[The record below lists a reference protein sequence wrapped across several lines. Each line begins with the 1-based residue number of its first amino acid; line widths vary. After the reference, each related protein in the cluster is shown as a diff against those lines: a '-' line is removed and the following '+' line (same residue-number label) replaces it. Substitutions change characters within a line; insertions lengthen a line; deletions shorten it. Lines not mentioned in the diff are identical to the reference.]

1 MTLNTVAKGDA
12 FEAKALTIINKLIE
26 DEILYLPINSIR
38 ITPKAKLF
46 SRDRKKDII
55 FDLTIEVWPPNA
67 DRYSMIYII
76 ECKDY
81 KNRVP
86 ISKVEDF
93 HSKIQQVTGVNVKGI
108 FITNSPL
115 QEAAYNFAESKGMM
129 VIQADATN
137 TRIVLYRKSR
147 VEEDFKI
154 PLISDSIN
162 TIFLDEGV
170 IGMSKV
176 IDQAILKSFSNDVPK
191 VPYGIDKLN
200 KKSIEEIANLE
211 LNKMNPEIL
220 PNAQGITF
228 DMVEKYLREEYGII
242 INELP
247 QNANYLGS
255 CNIIEKTISIHPNV
269 KNTVRHLFV
278 LCHEFGHFLLHQK
291 LTIDQI
297 SYDFFED
304 SKYDFQID
312 AHPLDNPK
320 RWIEWQA
327 NYFAASFILNKESL
341 LARIFDCQ
349 NKLGLTKDALLLTD
363 DYNSYKTFNAIL
375 IKLVNRFNTSKTTL
389 IYIMK
394 EHNFLKEKF
403 RTKSAGQ
410 LIKEFEENYFA

>member
-12 FEAKALTIINKLIE
+12 FEEKALAIINKLIE
-26 DEILYLPINSIR
+26 DEVLYLPVNSIR

-81 KNRVP
+81 KSRVP

-93 HSKIQQVTGVNVKGI
+93 YSKIQQVTGVNVKGI
-108 FITNSPL
+108 FIINSPL

-129 VIQADATN
+129 VIQADGTN
-137 TRIVLYRKSR
+137 SRIILYRKSR
-147 VEEDFKI
+147 VEENFKI

-162 TIFLDEGV
+162 SIFLDEGV
-170 IGMSKV
+170 IGISKV
-176 IDQAILKSFSNDVPK
+176 IDQAILKSFSEDRPK

-200 KKSIEEIANLE
+200 KKSIEEFANLE
-211 LNKMNPEIL
+211 LHKMNPEIL
-220 PNAQGITF
+220 PNAKGITVN
-228 DMVEKYLREEYGII
+228 MVEVYLKEEYGIVVS
-242 INELP
+242 ELP

-255 CNIIEKTISIHPNV
+255 CNIIEKTISIHPDV

-291 LTIDQI
+291 LMIDQI

-349 NKLGLTKDALLLTD
+349 NKLGLTKNTLLLTD
-363 DYNSYKTFNAIL
+363 DYNSYKTFSTIL
-375 IKLVNRFNTSKTTL
+375 AKLVNRFNTSKTTL
-389 IYIMK
+389 IYTMR
-394 EHNFLKEKF
+394 EHNFLKERF
-403 RTKSAGQ
+403 STKSAGQ
-410 LIKEFEENYFA
+410 LIKEFEENYFG

>member
-1 MTLNTVAKGDA
+1 MTLSTVAKGDA
-12 FEAKALTIINKLIE
+12 FEEKALAIIKKLIE
-26 DEILYLPINSIR
+26 DETLYLPVNSIR

-46 SRDRKKDII
+46 SSDRKKDIV

-67 DRYSMIYII
+67 NRYSMIYII

-129 VIQADATN
+129 VIQADASN
-137 TRIVLYRKSR
+137 ARIILYRKSR
-147 VEEDFKI
+147 FEENFKI
-154 PLISDSIN
+154 PIINDSIN
-162 TIFLDEGV
+162 PIFLDEGV
-170 IGMSKV
+170 MGISKV
-176 IDQAILKSFSNDVPK
+176 MDQVILKSFSDDRPK

-200 KKSIEEIANLE
+200 KKSIEEVANLE
-211 LNKMNPEIL
+211 LNKMSPEIL
-220 PNAQGITF
+220 LNAEGITVV
-228 DMVEKYLREEYGII
+228 MVEKYMKEEYGII

-247 QNANYLGS
+247 RNVNYLGS

-269 KNTVRHLFV
+269 KNTERHLFI
-278 LCHEFGHFLLHQK
+278 LCHELGHFILHQK
-291 LTIDQI
+291 LAIDQI
-297 SYDFFED
+297 SYDSFED
-304 SKYDFQID
+304 SKYNFQID

-349 NKLGLTKDALLLTD
+349 NRLGLTKNALLLTD

-389 IYIMK
+389 IYTMR
-394 EHNFLKEKF
+394 EHKFLKERF

-410 LIKEFEENYFA
+410 LIKEFKENYMG